1 MKIKYLLPAV
11 IASLLV
17 GCGTVSQVSKE
28 GTTAE
33 PVFPELTKLTF
44 QEGSWPNLDNLR
56 NVQDGVT
63 RDQLYDLLGR
73 PHFGEGFDTKEW
85 DYLLNFRT
93 DEGNKA
99 CQFKVL
105 FDQDK
110 IARNIYWSPESC
122 ADVLGTEQKKPVA
135 FSLDGDVSFGF
146 DSAKLT
152 ANGRNEVSKI
162 AQSLKQSGVL
172 EEVVIA
178 GHTDRLGS
186 DAYNNNLSQQ
196 RANTVRQALVSE
208 GIDNRVM
215 QAVGYGK
222 SMPLV
227 ECEGTNRAELI
238 SCLAPNRRVEITAQG
253 STRKQKFIITSDRA
267 CMALSLRGAYAK

>member
-73 PHFGEGFDTKEW
+73 PHFGEGFGTKEW

-93 DEGNKA
+93 AEGDTA

-105 FDQDK
+105 FDQEK
-110 IARNIYWSPESC
+110 IVRNVYWLPESC
-122 ADVLGTEQKKPVA
+122 ADILGAEKKQPVA
-135 FSLDGDVSFGF
+135 FSLDGDVSFAF

-152 ANGRNEVSKI
+152 ANGSTEVNKI
-162 AQSLKQSGVL
+162 AQSLKQNGVL

-196 RANTVRQALVSE
+196 RANTVRHALVSE
-208 GIDNRVM
+208 GIDSRVM

-227 ECEGTNRAELI
+227 ECDDTNRAELI
-238 SCLAPNRRVEITAQG
+238 RCLAPNRRVEITAQG
-253 STRKQKFIITSDRA
+253 TTVRK
-267 CMALSLRGAYAK
+267 Y

>member
-1 MKIKYLLPAV
+1 MKTKYLLPAV
-11 IASLLV
+11 IASLLI

-28 GTTAE
+28 GSTAE

-44 QEGSWPNLDNLR
+44 HEGTWPNLDNLR

-73 PHFGEGFDTKEW
+73 PHFGEGFGTKEW

-105 FDQDK
+105 FDQNK
-110 IARNIYWSPESC
+110 IARNFYWSPESC
-122 ADVLGTEQKKPVA
+122 ADVLGTEKKTPVA

-146 DSAKLT
+146 DSANLT
-152 ANGRNEVSKI
+152 VNGRNEVSKI
-162 AQSLKQSGVL
+162 AQSLKQGDVL

-196 RANTVRQALVSE
+196 RANTERQALVSE

-215 QAVGYGK
+215 QAIGYGK
-222 SMPLV
+222 SMPVV
-227 ECEGTNRAELI
+227 ECEGSNRAELI

-253 STRKQKFIITSDRA
+253 STVRK
-267 CMALSLRGAYAK
+267 